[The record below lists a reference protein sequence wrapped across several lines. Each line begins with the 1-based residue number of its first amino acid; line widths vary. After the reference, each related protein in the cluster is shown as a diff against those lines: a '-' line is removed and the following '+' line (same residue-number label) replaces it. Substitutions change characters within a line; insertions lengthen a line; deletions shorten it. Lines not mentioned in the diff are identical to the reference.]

1 MKKLLVIILSA
12 LAVTLNTVCY
22 GQTGFVFADGVAVLS
37 TEDDKVSEI
46 IAYYAN
52 MPGASRTQ
60 IDSIIHAN
68 PFLKQSDFLK
78 QYMAK
83 KKALDTVRVGA
94 ATGAASGLFGLNVT
108 NFADGLAKF
117 LIERGKQELSMAF
130 FDKMKEEF
138 KKYPELITLFPNTFE
153 ILDEIQ
159 NHNILTLLQELRDA
173 FAKDLLNGPS
183 NVLAL
188 RQLDTLRCDN
198 LDGAQLEDCKNR
210 NEKHNK
216 RIKDIRKAAGTRTAA
231 VSLLIAQ
238 GMLNGNNIISI
249 LGTVATD
256 TTFCEG
262 KANSGK
268 DDLGG
273 YLKLTYVVMDM
284 LRTSKTGLF
293 ISEVQL
299 KELFSN
305 KELLTIFL
313 GLGYQKF
320 NVTDC
325 FKPEQLKIGT
335 STLETI
341 FQTLLSES
349 SKFHGMLGSLDN
361 VNFAYSAIVGQLSNG
376 QPTEPSSYGSLVSG
390 STFAV
395 ERIVN
400 ALSVVL
406 RSPSPDELRK
416 VLANLDI
423 TMDLAIDIQQ
433 RNYTG
438 IFNDIIRFV
447 DANNI
452 LGNNA
457 VAKAKL
463 VKYLSFGANL
473 ASAQN
478 SDEVKDA
485 LNAATLPPGSFSV
498 KQKSKFSIGLNA
510 YVGYAWDF
518 NGGLYGRNVYAPF
531 GIASSWGINKG
542 NGGAVSLFVSI
553 IDVGSLVA
561 YRLNNSATDTL
572 KQEVR
577 LESIISPSAQV
588 IYALPRLPVSI
599 CAGVRRTPK
608 LVFEGQ
614 TEFRVVTPETV
625 LNLSILIDIPLF
637 NIKVTPY
644 D

>member
-1 MKKLLVIILSA
+1 MKKLLAIILAA
-12 LAVTLNTVCY
+12 LTVMFGNVCH
-22 GQTGFVFADGVAVLS
+22 GQIGFVS
-37 TEDDKVSEI
+37 DDALTVFNGDSVDVTHI

-52 MPGASRTQ
+52 KPGATKAE
-60 IDSIIHAN
+60 IDAIILAN
-68 PFLKQSDFLK
+68 PLLRQSEVLKK
-78 QYMAK
+78 YMK
-83 KKALDTVRVGA
+83 IMRVAEGDA
-94 ATGAASGLFGLNVT
+94 GEPSGLASGLSGLNVT
-108 NFADGLAKF
+108 NIADGLAKF

-130 FDKMKEEF
+130 FDKMREEF
-138 KKYPELITLFPNTFE
+138 IKYPEIKALFPLTFE
-153 ILDEIQ
+153 ILDEVE
-159 NHNILTLLQELRDA
+159 NHNILTLLQELKDA
-173 FAKDLLNGPS
+173 FAKDLMNGPT
-183 NVLAL
+183 NLLAL
-188 RQLDTLRCDN
+188 RYI
-198 LDGAQLEDCKNR
+198 EDVDCRVYKNR
-210 NEKHNK
+210 EKTACEDHNLV
-216 RIKDIRKAAGTRTAA
+216 IKKIRDAARTRTAS
-231 VSLLIAQ
+231 VSLHIAQ
-238 GMLNGNNIISI
+238 GILDGSNIIAI
-249 LGTVATD
+249 LGNVVTD
-256 TTFCEG
+256 TSFCE
-262 KANSGK
+262 SK
-268 DDLGG
+268 DNIAGL
-273 YLKLTYVVMDM
+273 LKLSYVLMDM
-284 LRTSKTGLF
+284 LRASKESDGLF
-293 ISEVQL
+293 INEARLRQ
-299 KELFSN
+299 LFSN

-313 GLGYQKF
+313 GLGLEK
-320 NVTDC
+320 NKIIEC
-325 FKPEQLKIGT
+325 FKPDQLKIGEAGLDSIFQIVLEGRSKFLGKVSSFENLNVSYSSLKT
-335 STLETI
+335 QLRDGKPVEPNTYRSFVFASTL
-341 FQTLLSES
+341 
-349 SKFHGMLGSLDN
+349 
-361 VNFAYSAIVGQLSNG
+361 
-376 QPTEPSSYGSLVSG
+376 
-390 STFAV
+390 AV
-395 ERIVN
+395 ERVTSG
-400 ALSVVL
+400 LSAVFKFEQNV
-406 RSPSPDELRK
+406 ELK
-416 VLANLDI
+416 KILGN
-423 TMDLAIDIQQ
+423 IDIGADFVIDIHQK
-433 RNYTG
+433 NYTG

-447 DANNI
+447 DENDFFGDNTK
-452 LGNNA
+452 
-457 VAKAKL
+457 AKAKL

>member
-1 MKKLLVIILSA
+1 MKKLLVIIFSA
-12 LAVTLNTVCY
+12 IAIMFNTVCH
-22 GQTGFVFADGVAVLS
+22 GQTGFVFADAVEILKKNP
-37 TEDDKVSEI
+37 EDIDKI
-46 IAYYAN
+46 IAHYSSK
-52 MPGASRTQ
+52 PDETKED
-60 IDSIIHAN
+60 IKKIIQAN
-68 PFLKQSDFLK
+68 PFLNQSKILQQVMTNIVDSEL
-78 QYMAK
+78 
-83 KKALDTVRVGA
+83 VGVP
-94 ATGAASGLFGLNVT
+94 TGGGSGLFGLNVT

-138 KKYPELITLFPNTFE
+138 KKYPELKTLFPLTFE
-153 ILDEIQ
+153 ILEEIE

-173 FAKDLLNGPS
+173 FAKDLVNGPS
-183 NVLAL
+183 NLLAL
-188 RQLDTLRCDN
+188 RDLELLVCDTLN
-198 LDGAQLEDCKNR
+198 GAAKENCQ
-210 NEKHNK
+210 KHNT
-216 RIKDIRKAAGTRTAA
+216 RIQAIKNAAATKSAA
-231 VSLLIAQ
+231 ASLLVAQ
-238 GMLNGNNIISI
+238 GILNGSNIISI
-249 LGTVATD
+249 LGTVVTD
-256 TTFCEG
+256 KTFCEG
-262 KANSGK
+262 GK

-273 YLKLTYVVMDM
+273 YLKLTYVLMDM
-284 LRTSKTGLF
+284 FRNSKEAGGLF
-293 ISEVQL
+293 IDEVQL
-299 KELFSN
+299 KELFTN
-305 KELLTIFL
+305 DELLIIFL
-313 GLGYQKF
+313 GLGYERY
-320 NVTDC
+320 NVMDC
-325 FKPEQLKIGT
+325 FKPEQLKIGEA
-335 STLETI
+335 TLEKM
-341 FQTLLSES
+341 FQAVLT
-349 SKFHGMLGSLDN
+349 KRAQFHGQLSSFDN
-361 VNFAYSAIVGQLSNG
+361 VNFAYLSIKRQVTQGN
-376 QPTEPSSYGSLVSG
+376 PIEASSYGSFVSG
-390 STFAV
+390 STEAV
-395 ERIVN
+395 ARIVKGLSGVLSN
-400 ALSVVL
+400 APLPPDVV
-406 RSPSPDELRK
+406 K

-423 TMDLAIDIQQ
+423 IADFTIDIHQ

-452 LGNNA
+452 LSNNA
-457 VAKAKL
+457 DAKAKL

-478 SDEVKDA
+478 SEEVKGA

-498 KQKSKFSIGLNA
+498 KQKSKFSIGVNA

-518 NGGLYGRNVYAPF
+518 NGGLYGRNIYAPL
-531 GIASSWGINKG
+531 GIATSWGIKKG
-542 NGGAVSLFVSI
+542 NGGAISLFASL

-614 TEFRVVTPETV
+614 TEFRVVKPETV